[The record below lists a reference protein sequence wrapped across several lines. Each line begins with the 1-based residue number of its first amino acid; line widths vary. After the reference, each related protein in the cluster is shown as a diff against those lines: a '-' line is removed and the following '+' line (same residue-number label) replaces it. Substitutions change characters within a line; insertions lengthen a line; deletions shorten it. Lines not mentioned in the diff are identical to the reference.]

1 MNFDTTS
8 FSTRV
13 KVEHYD
19 EAHVVSLQGERDV
32 SSASLVRERLA
43 EVRGAS
49 GRIVVDLTPTTF
61 IDTTIA
67 STLLEAFRADT
78 PPRLRFVMPAG
89 SLPRRTFFRLGFG
102 TGLPVY
108 ERLEDALADQEVR

>member
-13 KVEHYD
+13 KIEPHD
-19 EAHVVSLQGERDV
+19 QALVVSLQGEHDIA
-32 SSASLVRERLA
+32 SAPLVRERLA
-43 EVRGAS
+43 EARAAS
-49 GRIVVDLTPTTF
+49 GRIVVDLTATTF

-67 STLLEAFRADT
+67 TTLLEAFRADT
-78 PPRLRFVMPAG
+78 PPRLRFVMPAD

-108 ERLEDALADQEVR
+108 ERVQDALADQVVR